1 MKKQELVNRLLEQIE
16 RSDAENTNQIFI
28 TKEDAVQIV
37 RFLEENKD
45 YVRVSRGENGQ
56 TLFYCADCG
65 RSFWANGREDPEC
78 FEKWKYHT
86 WYANCPRCE
95 REVAQTDRYWR

>member
-1 MKKQELVNRLLEQIE
+1 MDREDLIGYLLEQIE
-16 RSDAENTNQIFI
+16 YADA
-28 TKEDAVQIV
+28 ASA
-37 RFLEENKD
+37 D
-45 YVRVSRGENGQ
+45 YVRIRKGAAEELVRILSGRTESREIPQDTEGKI
-56 TLFYCADCG
+56 LFYCADCG